1 MCYPPYPP
9 LQFVPVMYVPCPPNY
24 WYPPPQPQYFVQDY
38 RALKLPRVAP
48 STVQPRVEDTQA
60 AKERPSGVNSE
71 IQLIHQ
77 QVSHI
82 KEDLDNLEKRVRK
95 PTEEGGGLGEA
106 ILRLNGAIRYVAI
119 LDSGNNLLEF
129 KSREEGSNLTLRDAT
144 KDFISISPL
153 IMLGALERLRPFYGN
168 VNYIA
173 ARLKECLLIVFQ
185 ASNRHFVL
193 ILESAVN
200 TQLADKIAAA
210 LQELI
215 LQV

>member
-1 MCYPPYPP
+1 
-9 LQFVPVMYVPCPPNY
+9 MYVPCPPNY

-38 RALKLPRVAP
+38 RPLSLPKVAP
-48 STVQPRVEDTQA
+48 STMEPRVEGTEA
-60 AKERPSGVNSE
+60 AKEQPSGVNSE
-71 IQLIHQ
+71 IESIRQ
-77 QVSHI
+77 QISRI
-82 KEDLDNLEKRVRK
+82 KQDLDNLEKRVPK
-95 PTEEGGGLGEA
+95 PTEKSGGLGEA

-129 KSREEGSNLTLRDAT
+129 KSREEDSNLTLREAT
-144 KDFISISPL
+144 KDFTSISPL

-173 ARLKECLLIVFQ
+173 ARLEEGFLIVFE
-185 ASNRHFVL
+185 ATNRHFVL

-200 TQLADKIAAA
+200 TQLADQIAAA